1 MLLIFAAVRDASY
14 LFSSPIAVGA
24 DGYYYVLQINELLK
38 SHRLYYPSDT
48 PLVFWIL
55 AALTLVT
62 KNAVVAIKL
71 VSIAFNLCLCWG
83 FFVLVSAITRRRW
96 LGVLGVGIVGLSGMH
111 LYMIAEFIKNLAGL
125 TFFVWGAWFALR
137 AFESYT
143 VKWVAA
149 SICLLAC
156 AALSHASIWIIAP
169 IMSIVVLITAYLKSE
184 KRVMLAAALVI
195 FLGLTCAALLAYQEV
210 FPLPAWLA
218 GEVTRLGFPV
228 SLRNPVGKAE
238 ALMLLCTVPLA
249 LFLILRNWNK
259 ARNQSLRVVVLAV
272 SLWTLVITLNP
283 FLNHDVTQLGI
294 VGRLDHLMYLQ
305 VAILG
310 PAVIY
315 LALGTNKKIA
325 IIYSVLT
332 IFFLVASMTAPLP
345 RGLRSSYLME
355 RQQIIEAL
363 PLRRQQLSPD
373 AFIIAQHGDE
383 FLVTWLLGTPAQ
395 QTFPVSSGGK
405 SRYWMIHQV
414 KPNTLITD
422 MVVVMEEE
430 NGSALV
436 LLKHDDM
443 AQWITMLNAQDRNK
457 LWEANPHLKKYI
469 DDQ

>member
-1 MLLIFAAVRDASY
+1 MLLIFAAIRDASY
-14 LFSSPIAVGA
+14 LFSYPVAVGA

-38 SHRLYYPSDT
+38 NHHLYYPSNT
-48 PLVFWIL
+48 PIVFWIL

-71 VSIAFNLCLCWG
+71 GSIAFNLFLCSA
-83 FFVLVSAITRRRW
+83 FFVLVSRITRSRW
-96 LGVLGVGIVGLSGMH
+96 LGVLGVGVVGLSGMH
-111 LYMIAEFIKNLAGL
+111 SYMIAEFIKNLAGIA
-125 TFFVWGAWFALR
+125 FFGWGTWFAIL
-137 AFESYT
+137 ACESYKA
-143 VKWVAA
+143 KWVAA
-149 SICLLAC
+149 SIFLIAC

-169 IMSIVVLITAYLKSE
+169 VMSIFVLITKYLTTE
-184 KRVMLAAALVI
+184 KRSMLLAALLVC
-195 FLGLTCAALLAYQEV
+195 LGLMCTALLAYQEV

-218 GEVTRLGFPV
+218 TEVTHIRFPV
-228 SLRNPVGKAE
+228 ALRNPVGKAE

-259 ARNQSLRVVVLAV
+259 APDQFFRVVVLAV

-294 VGRLDHLMYLQ
+294 VGRLDHLTYLQ

-315 LALGTNKKIA
+315 LARGTNKKIA

-332 IFFLVASMTAPLP
+332 TFFMVASMAAPLP
-345 RGLRSSYLME
+345 GGLRSSYLME

-363 PLRRQQLSPD
+363 PLRRQELRPD

-405 SRYWMIHQV
+405 SIYWLVHQV
-414 KPNTLITD
+414 KPNTLITE

-436 LLKHDDM
+436 LLKQDDM
-443 AQWITMLNAQDRNK
+443 GQWITMLTTQDRNK
-457 LWEANPHLKKYI
+457 LRDANPHLNKYI
-469 DDQ
+469 DEQ